1 MEYEM
6 RILKPS
12 DIRKDIVAFFRSESL
27 VPIVGAGLS
36 CNVPTRCGKVPS
48 SKTYKEHMLQ
58 ALLKNSQFT
67 PEEHVQL
74 KSEKFSTLCD
84 YYEDD
89 ENVSAEERLSYL
101 KENFFNAKFDAVDMR
116 RKFFEIQWP
125 YIYSL
130 NIDDAIE
137 RSSQY
142 HTVILPNREFRDNI
156 FAEERCLIKL
166 HGDIREIVSYKQSD
180 KIFTSK
186 EYALSLNKNTPLLN
200 KLKNDYANQN
210 ILFVGCSLDDEV
222 DLKTLKVATVDFQIK
237 DTLSKTI
244 IFTKGVPGKLQKSKF
259 KTYGI
264 TDVVCFETFDS
275 IYKFLYEAW
284 EESTSIPNDELANY
298 CNVAMR
304 TLKVSDRETNQNYF
318 FWGKSLFD
326 PGKRELCYPYYFIS
340 RDVTTDIVKNI
351 SKNKLHLVHGSRIS
365 GKSYL
370 LADLCHTIRDREV
383 YLFDGRTRISD
394 DSLNYL
400 LGRTDLVALFDVGSI
415 RREQFEKILL
425 SVRDINKNRNNFI
438 ICVNINDSDSLGI
451 IKWKLRLDTQLSEY
465 IKKYTISNKLSTDN
479 EILAINK
486 LLPPINLPTYNNKRT
501 LLDQLVYVEKML
513 KKRGQYSNIKIKID
527 NEKQLALLIMLAVK
541 EHLYSS
547 DIVNF
552 ALDEEIS
559 ISIKRYAP
567 FIERT
572 ETALFEKDPSDLSS
586 IKYCLNSKY
595 WLQRELG
602 TYARAEGCKES
613 VAGAYRY
620 IIQKILDFSGSNLFW
635 RRRLSRNFIMFDVM
649 NGTFLDEHGGN
660 LSIIVYIYTKL
671 HEYLATDY
679 HFLHQEA
686 KCYMYYSYS
695 LDDTESKKKYLN
707 DAKQLALVSKSMIE
721 NQNETSQN
729 ERLMISVAHVQ
740 YTIATILSDL
750 SRINEFI
757 DEDLLKESI
766 DAVYEALKSPYNDD
780 DYLRERKQRTSRGVV
795 NFLKYL
801 TTNAGRM
808 KEYPDYHQKESELVN
823 IYLTRKQLKSRG

>member
-1 MEYEM
+1 M

-36 CNVPTRCGKVPS
+36 CNVPTLRGKVPS
-48 SKTYKEHMLQ
+48 GTTYKEHMLQ

-67 PEEHVQL
+67 PEEHDQL

-101 KENFFNAKFDAVDMR
+101 KENFFNAKFDAMDMR

-137 RSSQY
+137 NSSQY
-142 HTVILPNREFRDNI
+142 NTIILPNREFRDDL
-156 FAEERCLIKL
+156 FTEERCLIKL

-222 DLKTLKVATVDFQIK
+222 DLKTLKDASVDFQLK

-275 IYKFLYEAW
+275 IYKFLYEVW
-284 EESTSIPNDELANY
+284 EESTSIPNDELSNY

-304 TLKVSDRETNQNYF
+304 TLKVSDKEKNQNYF

-326 PGKRELCYPYYFIS
+326 PGKSELCYPYYFIS
-340 RDVTTDIVKNI
+340 RDVTADIVKNI
-351 SKNKLHLVHGSRIS
+351 SKNKLHLVYGNRIS

-370 LADLCHTIRDREV
+370 LADLCRTIRDREV
-383 YLFDGRTRISD
+383 YLFDGRSRISD

-400 LGRTDLVALFDVGSI
+400 LGHTDSVALFDVGSI

-425 SVRDINKNRNNFI
+425 SARDINKNRNNFI

-451 IKWKLRLDTQLSEY
+451 IKWKLRLDTQLSDY
-465 IKKYTISNKLSTDN
+465 IKKYTIKNKLSTDN
-479 EILAINK
+479 EIPAINE
-486 LLPPINLPTYNNKRT
+486 LLPAINLPTYNNKRT
-501 LLDQLVYVEKML
+501 LLDQLVYVEKIL

-527 NEKQLALLIMLAVK
+527 NEKQLALPIMLAVK

-547 DIVNF
+547 DVVNF

-559 ISIKRYAP
+559 VSVKRYAP
-567 FIERT
+567 FIERS
-572 ETALFEKDPSDLSS
+572 ETALFEKDPSDLSR
-586 IKYCLNSKY
+586 IKYSLNSKY

-602 TYARAEGCKES
+602 TYARVEGCKES

-620 IIQKILDFSGSNLFW
+620 IIQKILDFSGSNLFL

-721 NQNETSQN
+721 NQNETSPN
-729 ERLMISVAHVQ
+729 ERLMISIAHVQ

-750 SRINEFI
+750 SRINEFT
-757 DEDLLKESI
+757 DEVLLKESI

-780 DYLRERKQRTSRGVV
+780 DYLRERKQRASRGVV
-795 NFLKYL
+795 NFLKYF
-801 TTNAGRM
+801 TTNTGRM
-808 KEYPDYHQKESELVN
+808 KEYPDYHQKVSDLVN
-823 IYLTRKQLKSRG
+823 IYLTGKQLKSRS